1 MSFGQ
6 NVAAT
11 KIELFKYKKSSQV
24 AVMVQG
30 ILDDKRKVLLKNI
43 EEMIEEAS
51 KARGGIW
58 DPLQDIYKSVNEAY
72 LALGTNTV
80 DSVAESTP
88 PVMEVDV
95 NVRRVVD
102 VKIPALSV
110 TEKDTKSMPY
120 GFADTNSSID
130 RGAKQIKELLPKI
143 SNLDARKKWI
153 ISSLSSSA
161 KIYIDQGASKAL
173 KLGKSLLPSGITK
186 VLGTFKKGDNILI
199 VDNNNIDIAR
209 ALSSFT
215 SGEIDKIKGLQSNQI
230 ENILGYASKS
240 EIVHKDDIVIL

>member
-6 NVAAT
+6 NVSAT
-11 KIELFKYKKSSQV
+11 KIELLKFKKSNQV
-24 AVMVQG
+24 AIMVQK

-72 LALGTNTV
+72 LSLGTDTV

-88 PVMEVDV
+88 PVMEVEV
-95 NVRRVVD
+95 TMRRVVD

-130 RGAKQIKELLPKI
+130 RAAKQIKELLPKI
-143 SNLDARKKWI
+143 CKAAEYENSIFSLAKALEKTQKLLNALENVIIPQYQHNIRFIAQALEEKEREEFAKLKKVK
-153 ISSLSSSA
+153 A
-161 KIYIDQGASKAL
+161 KIQSR
-173 KLGKSLLPSGITK
+173 KS
-186 VLGTFKKGDNILI
+186 
-199 VDNNNIDIAR
+199 
-209 ALSSFT
+209 
-215 SGEIDKIKGLQSNQI
+215 
-230 ENILGYASKS
+230 
-240 EIVHKDDIVIL
+240 